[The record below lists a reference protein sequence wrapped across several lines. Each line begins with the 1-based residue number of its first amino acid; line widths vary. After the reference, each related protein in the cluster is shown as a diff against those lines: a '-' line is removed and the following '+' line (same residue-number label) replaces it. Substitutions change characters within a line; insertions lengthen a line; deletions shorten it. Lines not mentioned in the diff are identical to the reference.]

1 MLTAVLHLDALFRYS
16 NIVKVGKIVLI
27 KINKKNSTSI
37 KKNTELQRKFPSE
50 LSLSNCKIKN

>member
-27 KINKKNSTSI
+27 KINKKTV
-37 KKNTELQRKFPSE
+37 PV
-50 LSLSNCKIKN
+50 